1 MSEPL
6 EQEDKRPETPV
17 VAVLVPVVI
26 TMTAEQAAEYASF
39 YGLEKETFDPGT
51 PGGVTT
57 EGGGMPEGITDLQ
70 ERCVSEAIFDALTL
84 ESTGDQLWSLVT
96 VTTLPEEVVPA
107 GEPFPGRKGFVTGLC
122 GHAVA
127 GSEWAAG
134 FRTCERCHAVQA

>member
-6 EQEDKRPETPV
+6 EQEDKRPEPPV
-17 VAVLVPVVI
+17 VAMLVPVVI
-26 TMTAEQAAEYASF
+26 TMTATQAAEYASF
-39 YGLEKETFDPGT
+39 YALEDEELT
-51 PGGVTT
+51 PSGAPYGAGDQRAV
-57 EGGGMPEGITDLQ
+57 TDLQ
-70 ERCVSEAIFDALTL
+70 ERGISENMIDALMLT
-84 ESTGDQLWSLVT
+84 EATGDQLWSLVT
-96 VTTLPEEVVPA
+96 VTVLPEEVVPA